1 VSLRFLQ
8 TERSGAFP
16 KAISWIFGIIL
27 ALSLLGWTSQKT
39 DELFGAEQ
47 RDAVLEQFEARY
59 RAARS
64 LSATFL
70 QEYSDN
76 GKVTRKEAGKSYF
89 LHPGK
94 MRWDYEAPEKNTFLA
109 DGKYVWFITPEDHTA
124 TRMAAKKSGDWR
136 TPLAFLTNGIKLS
149 RICAQV
155 ERAADVS
162 PREAGY
168 KVYRCELRGAEDT
181 DANREGGGRQRG
193 AAKVHAAKGAGAVL
207 FELSPQGELS
217 RILIDERAG
226 IQVEFT
232 FKDWQWNPVLPK
244 TLFQFEAQPGMVIV
258 NGPLPDSPG
267 VRQ

>member
-1 VSLRFLQ
+1 MGCRF
-8 TERSGAFP
+8 TA
-16 KAISWIFGIIL
+16 IL
-27 ALSLLGWTSQKT
+27 ALFLLGWPSQKT
-39 DELFGAEQ
+39 ELLFAAEH
-47 RDAVLEQFEARY
+47 RDAVLVQFEARY

-70 QEYSDN
+70 QEYSEN

-109 DGKYVWFITPEDHTA
+109 DGKYVWFITPADHTA
-124 TRMAAKKSGDWR
+124 TRMPAKKSDDWR
-136 TPLAFLTNGIKLS
+136 TPLALLTDGIKLS

-155 ERAADVS
+155 EWAADVS
-162 PREAGY
+162 PRQAGY
-168 KVYRCELRGAEDT
+168 KVFRCELRGAET
-181 DANREGGGRQRG
+181 AEANREGAGRQSD
-193 AAKVHAAKGAGAVL
+193 ATKLHAAKGAGAVL

-217 RILIDERAG
+217 RILMDEGAG

-232 FKDWQWNPVLPK
+232 FKDWQWNPVFAK
-244 TLFQFEAQPGMVIV
+244 TLFQFEAPPGMVIV

-267 VRQ
+267 PRQ

>member
-1 VSLRFLQ
+1 MGCTF
-8 TERSGAFP
+8 TA
-16 KAISWIFGIIL
+16 IL
-27 ALSLLGWTSQKT
+27 ALSLLGWASQKA
-39 DELFGAEQ
+39 ELLFGAEH
-47 RDAVLEQFEARY
+47 RDAVLVQFEARY

-109 DGKYVWFITPEDHTA
+109 DGKYVWFITPADHTA
-124 TRMAAKKSGDWR
+124 TRMPAKKSDDWR
-136 TPLAFLTNGIKLS
+136 TPLAFLTDGIKLS

-155 ERAADVS
+155 ELAANVS
-162 PREAGY
+162 PRLAGY
-168 KVYRCELRGAEDT
+168 KVYRCGLRGMG
-181 DANREGGGRQRG
+181 DADAPREGAGKQSRG
-193 AAKVHAAKGAGAVL
+193 SNVHVAKGAGSVL

-217 RILIDERAG
+217 RIVMDEGAG

-244 TLFQFEAQPGMVIV
+244 TLFQFEAPPGMVIV

-267 VRQ
+267 LRQ

>member
-1 VSLRFLQ
+1 
-8 TERSGAFP
+8 
-16 KAISWIFGIIL
+16 
-27 ALSLLGWTSQKT
+27 
-39 DELFGAEQ
+39 
-47 RDAVLEQFEARY
+47 VLVQFEARY
-59 RAARS
+59 RGAKS

-70 QEYSDN
+70 QEYSEN
-76 GKVTRKEAGKSYF
+76 GRLTRKEAGKSYF

-124 TRMAAKKSGDWR
+124 TRMPAKKSEDWR
-136 TPLAFLTNGIKLS
+136 TPLALLTDGIMLS

-155 ERAADVS
+155 EWAANVS
-162 PREAGY
+162 PRQAGY
-168 KVYRCELRGAEDT
+168 KVYRCELRGAG
-181 DANREGGGRQRG
+181 DAGLSRENEGKQRG
-193 AAKVHAAKGAGAVL
+193 VATTAPSAKRAGTVL
-207 FELSPQGELS
+207 FELSPQAELS
-217 RILIDERAG
+217 RILIDEGAG

-232 FKDWQWNPVLPK
+232 FKDWQWNPALPK

>member
-1 VSLRFLQ
+1 MGCLLTV
-8 TERSGAFP
+8 
-16 KAISWIFGIIL
+16 IL
-27 ALSLLGWTSQKT
+27 ALSLLVWTPQKT
-39 DELFGAEQ
+39 ELLFGAEQ
-47 RDAVLEQFEARY
+47 RDAALGQFEARY
-59 RAARS
+59 REARS

-70 QEYSDN
+70 EEYSEN

-124 TRMAAKKSGDWR
+124 TRMPAKKSEDWR
-136 TPLAFLTNGIKLS
+136 TPLALLTDGIKVS

-155 ERAADVS
+155 EWAADVS
-162 PREAGY
+162 PRQAGY
-168 KVYRCELRGAEDT
+168 QVYRCELRGAGA
-181 DANREGGGRQRG
+181 ANAPRGGSGKPSD
-193 AAKVHAAKGAGAVL
+193 AAKVPAAKGAGSVL

-217 RILIDERAG
+217 RIVMDEGAG
-226 IQVEFT
+226 VRVEFT

-267 VRQ
+267 LRQ

>member
-1 VSLRFLQ
+1 MGRMF
-8 TERSGAFP
+8 TA
-16 KAISWIFGIIL
+16 IL
-27 ALSLLGWTSQKT
+27 AFSLLGWTSQENKM
-39 DELFGAEQ
+39 LFGAEN
-47 RDAVLEQFEARY
+47 RDGVLAQFEARY
-59 RAARS
+59 REAKS

-70 QEYSDN
+70 QEYSEN

-124 TRMAAKKSGDWR
+124 TRMPAKKSEDWR
-136 TPLAFLTNGIKLS
+136 TPLALLTDGIKLS

-162 PREAGY
+162 PRQAGQQ
-168 KVYRCELRGAEDT
+168 VYRCELRGAED
-181 DANREGGGRQRG
+181 AGSPGEGAVKQSDGIS
-193 AAKVHAAKGAGAVL
+193 KVGMSKRARAVL

-217 RILIDERAG
+217 RIQVDEGAG

-232 FKDWQWNPVLPK
+232 FKDWQWNPALPK
-244 TLFQFEAQPGMVIV
+244 RLFQFEAQPGMVIV

>member
-1 VSLRFLQ
+1 VTLRFLQ
-8 TERSGAFP
+8 TERFAPFLT
-16 KAISWIFGIIL
+16 AINWIFTVIL
-27 ALSLLGWTSQKT
+27 TLSLLGWTSQKT
-39 DELFGAEQ
+39 ELLFGAEQ
-47 RDAVLEQFEARY
+47 RDAVLAQFEARY
-59 RAARS
+59 RDARS

-70 QEYSDN
+70 QEYSEN
-76 GKVTRKEAGKSYF
+76 GRVTRKEAGKSYF

-124 TRMAAKKSGDWR
+124 TRMPAKKSDDWR
-136 TPLAFLTNGIKLS
+136 TPLAFLTDGIKLS

-155 ERAADVS
+155 EWAADVS
-162 PREAGY
+162 PRQAGY
-168 KVYRCELRGAEDT
+168 KVYRCELRGAG
-181 DANREGGGRQRG
+181 DAGSPREGAGKPSG

-217 RILIDERAG
+217 RIVMDEGAG

-267 VRQ
+267 LRQ

>member
-1 VSLRFLQ
+1 MFTVIL
-8 TERSGAFP
+8 
-16 KAISWIFGIIL
+16 AISL
-27 ALSLLGWTSQKT
+27 PGWTSQKT
-39 DELFGAEQ
+39 DVLFGTEQ

-59 RAARS
+59 REARS

-70 QEYSDN
+70 QEYSEN
-76 GKVTRKEAGKSYF
+76 GKMTRKEAGKSYF

-124 TRMAAKKSGDWR
+124 TRMPAKKSEDWR
-136 TPLAFLTNGIKLS
+136 TPLAFLTDGIKLS

-155 ERAADVS
+155 EWAADVS
-162 PREAGY
+162 SRQAGY
-168 KVYRCELRGAEDT
+168 KVYRCELRRAGAAE
-181 DANREGGGRQRG
+181 ANREGTGKQGGG
-193 AAKVHAAKGAGAVL
+193 AKVHAAKGAGAAL

-217 RILIDERAG
+217 RILMDEGAG

-244 TLFQFEAQPGMVIV
+244 TLFEFEAQPGMVIV

-267 VRQ
+267 LRQ

>member
-1 VSLRFLQ
+1 MFTV
-8 TERSGAFP
+8 
-16 KAISWIFGIIL
+16 IL
-27 ALSLLGWTSQKT
+27 TLSLLGWTSQKT
-39 DELFGAEQ
+39 ELLFGAEQ
-47 RDAVLEQFEARY
+47 RDAVLAQFEARY
-59 RAARS
+59 RDARS

-70 QEYSDN
+70 QEYSEN
-76 GKVTRKEAGKSYF
+76 GRVTRKEAGKSYF

-124 TRMAAKKSGDWR
+124 TRMPAKKSDDWR
-136 TPLAFLTNGIKLS
+136 TPLAFLTDGIKLS

-155 ERAADVS
+155 EWAADVS
-162 PREAGY
+162 PRQAGY
-168 KVYRCELRGAEDT
+168 KVYRCELRGAG
-181 DANREGGGRQRG
+181 DAGSPREGAGKPSG

-217 RILIDERAG
+217 RILMDEGAG

-244 TLFQFEAQPGMVIV
+244 TLFEFEAQPGMVIV

-267 VRQ
+267 PRQ